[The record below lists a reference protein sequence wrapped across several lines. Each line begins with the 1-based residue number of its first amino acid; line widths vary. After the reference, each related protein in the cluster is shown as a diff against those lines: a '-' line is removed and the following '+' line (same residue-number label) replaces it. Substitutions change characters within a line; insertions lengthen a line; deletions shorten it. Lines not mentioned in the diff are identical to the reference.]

1 MDNIPIAQK
10 KLQILQFVP
19 LFHRVR
25 QKITCTASRTTFE
38 ELNPNFFILEME
50 GGGLPIPP
58 SIACF
63 EIIGFVTGID
73 YALKTVIE
81 RDKSTALL
89 SERDRISIS
98 ALKFFELDLVDFGL
112 SLLSFWAC
120 WGFLDLDFIQM
131 VGATSRSES
140 VFFCAFL
147 LVSFDWLRLM
157 GILILEI
164 SEFRVGKIWTPHLKL
179 P

>member
-10 KLQILQFVP
+10 KLQILQFVWDFI
-19 LFHRVR
+19 LCSTRVR
-25 QKITCTASRTTFE
+25 QKITCTASNTTFG
-38 ELNPNFFILEME
+38 ELNPNFLCILEME

-58 SIACF
+58 SKACF
-63 EIIGFVTGID
+63 EIIGSVTGID

-81 RDKSTALL
+81 RD
-89 SERDRISIS
+89 RISIS
-98 ALKFFELDLVDFGL
+98 ALKFCETWSWWFLALFVVNLGL
-112 SLLSFWAC
+112 LRILGFWTLSRW
-120 WGFLDLDFIQM
+120 W
-131 VGATSRSES
+131 VATSRSES

-157 GILILEI
+157 GI
-164 SEFRVGKIWTPHLKL
+164 SDFRDLWIQSWENMNTQSQL